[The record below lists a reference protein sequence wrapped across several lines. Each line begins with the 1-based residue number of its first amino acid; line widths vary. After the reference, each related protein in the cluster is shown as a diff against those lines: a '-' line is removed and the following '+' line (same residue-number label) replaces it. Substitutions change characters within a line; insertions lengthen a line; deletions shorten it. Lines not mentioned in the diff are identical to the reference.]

1 MQSTFYRAFLGFIVL
16 TAAII
21 GMALIALWSIAT
33 FADGLWWASILIVL
47 IALVVEVGIYSSTL
61 HDPIYQ
67 WIKEPAQRAAVAKR
81 EQDEKHRV
89 AQEKEWNRRRNVE
102 AEKQSAAVALAKE
115 DGNADGEPAKL
126 PPPKSNN

>member
-33 FADGLWWASILIVL
+33 FAGGLWWASILIVL

-67 WIKEPAQRAAVAKR
+67 WIKEPAQRAALAKR

-102 AEKQSAAVALAKE
+102 AEKQKTEMMQAGK
-115 DGNADGEPAKL
+115 DGETDGEPDKL
-126 PPPKSNN
+126 PPPKSKN

>member
-115 DGNADGEPAKL
+115 DGNADGEPANL